1 MIVVLWFSRTRKR
14 SEVPTLRSRADA
26 EPTTKV
32 DLASL
37 TPDLRTF
44 LGKAAYLQL
53 VDFENMS
60 LAITSAP
67 TAEAKAALST
77 AASLT
82 LQQHHA
88 LAAELVRAGYD
99 AGKVMAE
106 FSDEI
111 DALTTRL
118 VAKTW
123 PEMLVTCLITAG
135 FLDDFLARLAAG
147 LPRDVAARVIQSLQ
161 SDVGANIVAEYISNT
176 IEADPILGSRL
187 AMWGRRLVG
196 DTMLI
201 ARYTLSEDKL
211 DPAQHDSVE
220 ARIEPVFTEL
230 IASHTRRMDRIGLTA

>member
-1 MIVVLWFSRTRKR
+1 MVSWFSRTRKR
-14 SEVPTLRSRADA
+14 SEVPTLRSRAES

-37 TPDLRTF
+37 TPDVKTF

-53 VDFENMS
+53 VDFENLS
-60 LAITSAP
+60 IAITTAP
-67 TAEAKAALST
+67 TAQAKASLST

-82 LQQHHA
+82 LAKHHA
-88 LAAELVRAGYD
+88 IASEIVRSGHD
-99 AGKVMAE
+99 VGEVMGA

-111 DALTTRL
+111 DAMTTKLMGRD
-118 VAKTW
+118 W
-123 PEMLVTCLITAG
+123 PEVLVTCHITAG

-147 LPRDVAARVIQSLQ
+147 LPKELASRVIQSLE
-161 SDVGANIVAEYISNT
+161 SDVGASIVGGHISRA
-176 IEADPILGSRL
+176 IESDPQLESRL

-201 ARYTLSEDKL
+201 ARYTLASDKL
-211 DPAQHDSVE
+211 TDPSQHDSVE

-230 IASHTRRMDRIGLTA
+230 IASHTRRMDALGLTA

>member
-1 MIVVLWFSRTRKR
+1 MVLWFSRTRKR
-14 SEVPTLRSRADA
+14 SEVPTLRSRSES

-32 DLASL
+32 DLAAL

-53 VDFENMS
+53 VDFENLS
-60 LAITSAP
+60 VAITSAP
-67 TAEAKAALST
+67 TAEAKARLST

-82 LQQHHA
+82 LAQHHA
-88 LAAELVRAGYD
+88 LADEIVRAALDVGE
-99 AGKVMAE
+99 VMGE
-106 FSDEI
+106 FSAEI

-118 VAKTW
+118 MGRDW
-123 PEMLVTCLITAG
+123 PEMLVTCHITAG

-147 LPRDVAARVIQSLQ
+147 LQRDVAGRVIKSLE
-161 SDVGANIVAEYISNT
+161 SDVGASIVADHIIQA
-176 IEADPILGSRL
+176 IETDPLLGSRL

-201 ARYTLSEDKL
+201 ARYTLESEKL
-211 DPAQHDSVE
+211 TDPSQHDSVE

-230 IASHTRRMDRIGLTA
+230 IASHTRRMDALGLTA